1 MSTPIRSLVEDRLDA
16 YLSPLLTG
24 VAVHKGV
31 TDETRVLPIVIIHA
45 TNANR
50 PSSLGTVNFGNYR
63 VGVTV
68 YVYSSADDGTL
79 NDHRVRVET
88 VEAAMADVA
97 ALKTAW
103 GSASQYGTLYDAWIE
118 TDNEGMQGRKYGN
131 SITYTLFV
139 CMPTEPPPPSP

>member
-16 YLSPLLTG
+16 YLSPILTG

-31 TDETRVLPIVIIHA
+31 TDETRVLPIVIVHA
-45 TNANR
+45 NNAAK
-50 PSSLGTVNFGNYR
+50 PSSFGAANFGNYR
-63 VGVTV
+63 VGVTI

-79 NDHRVRVET
+79 SDHRARVET

-97 ALKTAW
+97 AMKTAW
-103 GSASQYGTLYDAWIE
+103 GSVSQYGKLYEAWIE

-131 SITYTLFV
+131 AITYTLFV
-139 CMPTEPPPPSP
+139 CMPTPP